1 MEADVVQVRLWRR
14 SPVATSVMVA
24 IVALLV
30 YALAFDQGALPGV
43 LFGRLTAQGNPLHA
57 FFHDGRHL
65 LGFPCH

>member
-1 MEADVVQVRLWRR
+1 
-14 SPVATSVMVA
+14 MVA